1 MPQQNNAQDTV
12 FIRGNP
18 TDIISVLYINPSI
31 SIMKTQ
37 ESQVLLHSA
46 ALGNNPANTKNT
58 LCYLSKS
65 ATEIQEWIV
74 SYLAKLL
81 EVEPDELDVK
91 IPFDRY
97 GLDSSAA
104 IGMTGELENW
114 LGCPID
120 PTLIYDYPT
129 IESFAQHLTEGV

>member
-1 MPQQNNAQDTV
+1 
-12 FIRGNP
+12 
-18 TDIISVLYINPSI
+18 
-31 SIMKTQ
+31 MKVQ
-37 ESQVLLHSA
+37 ESQLSQ
-46 ALGNNPANTKNT
+46 ANSLENAEFASS
-58 LCYLSKS
+58 LSSKS
-65 ATEIQEWIV
+65 VIEIQQWIV
-74 SYLAKLL
+74 AYLAELL
-81 EVEPDELDVK
+81 AVDSDAVDVK

-114 LGCPID
+114 LGYSID

>member
-1 MPQQNNAQDTV
+1 
-12 FIRGNP
+12 
-18 TDIISVLYINPSI
+18 
-31 SIMKTQ
+31 MKTQ
-37 ESQVLLHSA
+37 ESQVSLHA
-46 ALGNNPANTKNT
+46 IALENNPARTQTT
-58 LCYLSKS
+58 LSRLSKS
-65 ATEIQEWIV
+65 ATEIQGWII

-81 EVEPDELDVK
+81 EVDPDELDVK

>member
-1 MPQQNNAQDTV
+1 
-12 FIRGNP
+12 
-18 TDIISVLYINPSI
+18 
-31 SIMKTQ
+31 MKTQ
-37 ESQVLLHSA
+37 ESQVSLHA
-46 ALGNNPANTKNT
+46 IALGNHPANTKTSSSN
-58 LCYLSKS
+58 LSKS
-65 ATEIQEWIV
+65 ATEIQGWII
-74 SYLAKLL
+74 SYLAKFL

-129 IESFAQHLTEGV
+129 IESFAQHLTEGA